1 MLLRLSATYLAGK
14 TIPALLSF
22 ALIALYTRL
31 LSPADYGVYA
41 FVTASATLA
50 VSLAAMWLC
59 TAATRL
65 YGRPGDT
72 APVRW
77 SLGIGFGAVALVG
90 LVGALLSAA
99 FIGKGDRLLLALGYL
114 LFLATAWF
122 ELNADMLTAQLKA
135 GRCVAMGVLRT
146 VLCATLG
153 GALAYA
159 GFGAPGILIGTIIGI
174 AVPGALMA
182 PAHWRGFR
190 LRPGHGV
197 ALRQL
202 LRFGL
207 PLSLSFAVNA
217 LVYATDRYIVS
228 AFGGVAMLGLYAAGF
243 DLADR
248 IVKSITQPLGTAML
262 PLLAQRFEQEGVAG
276 ARQQARQNFLLLAG
290 LAMPVCLGL
299 IAITPELVQLTLG
312 EPYRAMART
321 IIPIIAVTALLG
333 ALRDQYFDHAFHIGL
348 KTGRHVIV
356 VVIMAVVNLIA
367 GIVLVQKM
375 GPVGA
380 AYGTL
385 IAYAIGLAASI
396 GLGRTIFAL
405 PIPLGA
411 FLRIL
416 AASLGMMS
424 VSLAITVESVALSL
438 LLKIMGGAIV
448 YFGLVLVLDI
458 GELKSVHWP
467 RLRASVSRTAQ
478 V

>member
-1 MLLRLSATYLAGK
+1 
-14 TIPALLSF
+14 
-22 ALIALYTRL
+22 
-31 LSPADYGVYA
+31 
-41 FVTASATLA
+41 
-50 VSLAAMWLC
+50 
-59 TAATRL
+59 
-65 YGRPGDT
+65 
-72 APVRW
+72 
-77 SLGIGFGAVALVG
+77 
-90 LVGALLSAA
+90 
-99 FIGKGDRLLLALGYL
+99 
-114 LFLATAWF
+114 
-122 ELNADMLTAQLKA
+122 MLTAQLKA

-153 GALAYA
+153 GAFAYA
-159 GFGAPGILIGTIIGI
+159 GFGAPGILIGTIMGI
-174 AVPGALMA
+174 AIPAVLMA

-190 LRPGHGV
+190 LRPGHGA

-207 PLSLSFAVNA
+207 PLSLSFAINA
-217 LVYATDRYIVS
+217 LVYSTDRYIVS

-276 ARQQARQNFLLLAG
+276 ARRQARQNFLLLAG

-321 IIPIIAVTALLG
+321 IIPLIAVTALLG

-356 VVIMAVVNLIA
+356 VVIMAVANLVA
-367 GIVLVQKM
+367 GVVLVQRM

-396 GLGRTIFAL
+396 GLGRAIFAL

-416 AASLGMMS
+416 AAALGMMS
-424 VSLAITVESVALSL
+424 VSLAITVEGVALSL
-438 LLKIMGGAIV
+438 LLKIAAGAV
-448 YFGLVLVLDI
+448 TYLALVLVLDA

-467 RLRASVSRTAQ
+467 RLRAAASPSPQ